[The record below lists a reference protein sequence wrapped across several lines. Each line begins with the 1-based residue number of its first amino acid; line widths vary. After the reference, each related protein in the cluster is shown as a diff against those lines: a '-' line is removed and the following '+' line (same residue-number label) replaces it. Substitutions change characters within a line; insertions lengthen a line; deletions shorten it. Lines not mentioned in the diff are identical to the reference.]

1 MKKIIIYSFLVIV
14 IVSTLVIGNVKDTT
28 VYSGVLQGID
38 DVDVNVKITR
48 TNFDKIFNKMS
59 EDIIVEGKGVNYRY
73 IFSGIIFEMDG
84 YYAAP
89 IRRMNE
95 TGLASQGYLFFDDKM
110 KNIVI
115 ETEQERIYSAKEDF
129 VNMVIK

>member
-28 VYSGVLQGID
+28 VYSGVLQGTD

-73 IFSGIIFEMDG
+73 IFSGIILEMEG

-89 IRRMNE
+89 IRRMSE

-110 KNIVI
+110 KNIAI
-115 ETEQERIYSAKEDF
+115 ETGQERIYSGNEDF